1 MKKLKV
7 LVVFASIIF
16 GASLLPPTKAAQKD
30 RRSTALSRKT
40 AAPQPGNAGQFKE
53 AFQTDAGKV
62 RLVALLSPT

>member
-16 GASLLPPTKAAQKD
+16 GVSLPPSKAAQKD
-30 RRSTALSRKT
+30 RRSTAVSRRT
-40 AAPQPGNAGQFKE
+40 AAPQPGNAAEFKE

-62 RLVALLSPT
+62 RLVALISPT